1 MLFDTW
7 YDLWRVAVIAVL
19 AYAAVVVILR
29 VSGKRSLSKLNIF
42 DFVVTVAFG
51 SILATIL
58 LSRDVSW
65 AEGAL
70 AFAMLAI
77 LQWSVSFLSVR
88 AGWFRR
94 PVRAEPRL
102 VFENGQFLD
111 PALRCERLTRG
122 EVESAIRKSGHGS
135 IGDIAAVVLE
145 TDGELSV
152 IAQSS
157 SADGSAFRNVRGG
170 EMEKLSD

>member
-94 PVRAEPRL
+94 PVRA
-102 VFENGQFLD
+102 
-111 PALRCERLTRG
+111 
-122 EVESAIRKSGHGS
+122 
-135 IGDIAAVVLE
+135 
-145 TDGELSV
+145 
-152 IAQSS
+152 
-157 SADGSAFRNVRGG
+157 
-170 EMEKLSD
+170 

>member
-1 MLFDTW
+1 MLFDSW
-7 YDLWRVAVIAVL
+7 YDLWRVAAIAVL

-94 PVRAEPRL
+94 LIRAEPRL
-102 VFENGQFLD
+102 VFENGSFLD
-111 PALRCERLTRG
+111 QALRRERLTRG
-122 EVESAIRKSGHGS
+122 EVETAIRKSGHGS
-135 IGDIAAVVLE
+135 IADIAAVVLE

-152 IAQSS
+152 IAK
-157 SADGSAFRNVRGG
+157 SATGDLSAFRPLEDARR
-170 EMEKLSD
+170 EKG

>member
-58 LSRDVSW
+58 LSRNVSW

-77 LQWSVSFLSVR
+77 LQWAVSFLSVR

-94 PVRAEPRL
+94 LIRAEPRL
-102 VFENGQFLD
+102 VLENGQFLD
-111 PALRCERLTRG
+111 PALRRERLTRG

-135 IGDIAAVVLE
+135 IEDIAAVMLE

-152 IAQSS
+152 IADSS
-157 SADGSAFRNVRGG
+157 VGSGSALRNVFGG
-170 EMEKLSD
+170 KTERIAD